1 MNTHDKTVGFFD
13 KLSHIIA
20 YSYISHF
27 VCGLLAYDGR
37 NWWTEYSVTW
47 YRGAIN
53 FFLSSFAIAI
63 NSILVCIFMK
73 KAAPPVKS
81 PKIIVNWIVAV
92 VPIVLAWLSIIL
104 DLVLIQ

>member
-13 KLSHIIA
+13 KVSHIIA
-20 YSYISHF
+20 YSYIAHF

-73 KAAPPVKS
+73 KVRTRFHFQFS
-81 PKIIVNWIVAV
+81 LVIFNSRIL
-92 VPIVLAWLSIIL
+92 IVLTGFRLTIF
-104 DLVLIQ
+104 